1 MIWKLRPIIS
11 AQNWIKKSAPSP
23 PHEEADGKAVGSII
37 NDIVLTGSS
46 CAVKE
51 RRTLDVHHTGSSD
64 RLALR
69 QGNWVLVDGPSGDN
83 AKQEPEWFR
92 KQLGVIPHDQAVEL
106 FNLKDDPQQTR
117 NLAGEFPEKV
127 QQMKHLLEELEQSGR
142 SRK

>member
-1 MIWKLRPIIS
+1 M
-11 AQNWIKKSAPSP
+11 
-23 PHEEADGKAVGSII
+23 
-37 NDIVLTGSS
+37 
-46 CAVKE
+46 KE